1 MALAPPDHKDSYTK
15 TNPELSDVTDASPK
29 RKTSA
34 SPSTDNAPAEK
45 RMKHSNG
52 SGLGR
57 EDRFVYG
64 NPKDL
69 IKRSPPNDTFD
80 TNSVLDLSC
89 KAGKPEEDK
98 TKPNDVTYH
107 NYPRTSHQPY
117 LPDPFARSNLE
128 IKLVNSPKRPSPAE
142 QLHIAKL
149 QQQQRRS
156 VQQQQKML
164 QQMRRSL
171 DPNAGRSSSK
181 SSRDTTPET
190 SKEEAHSTLGP
201 PAFPHNPHQP
211 PPFMDN
217 VQGKDLPDG
226 HPVLPLLDP
235 VYFSALYNAHGFMPP
250 SSPSIAAAFIGTL
263 QDALPKLSMM
273 FPPTTSA
280 AGSSLLHQKS
290 GDNLN

>member
-1 MALAPPDHKDSYTK
+1 MALAAPDAYIK
-15 TNPELSDVTDASPK
+15 TSPDLSDVTDASPK

-34 SPSTDNAPAEK
+34 SPSMDNAPAEK

-52 SGLGR
+52 SSFGR
-57 EDRFVYG
+57 DDRFVYG
-64 NPKDL
+64 NPKDV

-80 TNSVLDLSC
+80 TVLDLSC
-89 KAGKPEEDK
+89 KTSKTDEEK

-117 LPDPFARSNLE
+117 LPDPFSRSNLE

-171 DPNAGRSSSK
+171 DPTSGRSSSK
-181 SSRDTTPET
+181 STTPET
-190 SKEEAHSTLGP
+190 SKEEAHTSLGP
-201 PAFPHNPHQP
+201 PAFPHNPHQA